1 MACCDTFCLNYFCW
15 CFRTLPCLYGKS
27 ECYASFSGS
36 FMKSFMTLNIINF
49 ANVVRREK
57 DRVLWNVRR
66 VSSLWNIW
74 RSYLILSLVICV
86 HKTPIE
92 TGLTLFGLCLSIP
105 SEWNDFFY
113 QSNLIMA
120 FLEKYTGKRKK
131 EIQSQQES
139 KTMFVSWIFFIS
151 LWVLWVLKPK

>member
-1 MACCDTFCLNYFCW
+1 MK
-15 CFRTLPCLYGKS
+15 LPLRLALHYS
-27 ECYASFSGS
+27 DYVSAYQ
-36 FMKSFMTLNIINF
+36 
-49 ANVVRREK
+49 ANGM
-57 DRVLWNVRR
+57 
-66 VSSLWNIW
+66 I
-74 RSYLILSLVICV
+74 
-86 HKTPIE
+86 
-92 TGLTLFGLCLSIP
+92 
-105 SEWNDFFY
+105 FFY